1 MTQIE
6 RILPYIHPA
15 GLNEQLAVLN
25 RTLQRGCIC
34 TIFGPMGCGKTAL
47 TDYWQ
52 EVLKTERMVRIA
64 LDPSSGEYRSVS
76 HMIYARILEALRER
90 HLPSYAPLLN
100 SDNTSEAFG
109 RRQLER
115 LRRDL
120 LKELKEYDPRVVIID
135 RIEYTDLNG
144 IVRALTLRH
153 RPSQDRQTK
162 PRALILVGQK
172 FYIKEKEQLVT
183 WLNRL
188 SESKEYWTERLDVEY
203 PSWEEIAG
211 TAKRP
216 GILQQFFEALQVEVA
231 DDADQD
237 TVSKQVGE
245 LVEGTQRN
253 FASLRRL
260 MTLFDDEAEQRPGQT
275 LRVITKKTIARVRA
289 RLKGLVIEP
298 EA

>member
-1 MTQIE
+1 MISE
-6 RILPYIHPA
+6 RSP
-15 GLNEQLAVLN
+15 NV
-25 RTLQRGCIC
+25 
-34 TIFGPMGCGKTAL
+34 K
-47 TDYWQ
+47 
-52 EVLKTERMVRIA
+52 
-64 LDPSSGEYRSVS
+64 
-76 HMIYARILEALRER
+76 
-90 HLPSYAPLLN
+90 
-100 SDNTSEAFG
+100 
-109 RRQLER
+109 ER

-120 LKELKEYDPRVVIID
+120 LKELKGYDPSVMLID
-135 RIEYTDLNG
+135 RIEHVDLNA

-153 RPSQDRQTK
+153 RPSQDRQLK
-162 PRALILVGQK
+162 SRALILVGQK
-172 FYIKEKEQLVT
+172 FYIKDEEQPIT

-188 SESKEYWTERLDVEY
+188 RESKEYWTERLDVEY

-237 TVSKQVGE
+237 TVSKQLGE

-260 MTLFDDEAEQRPGQT
+260 MTLFDDEAEHHPGQT
-275 LRVITKKTIARVRA
+275 LRVITKKTIARVRT

>member
-1 MTQIE
+1 M
-6 RILPYIHPA
+6 R
-15 GLNEQLAVLN
+15 LNEQLAVLN
-25 RTLQRGCIC
+25 RTMQRGRIC

-47 TDYWQ
+47 TNYWQ
-52 EVLKTERMVRIA
+52 QVLQTERIVRIA
-64 LDPSSGEYRSVS
+64 LEPSSGEYRSVS
-76 HMIYARILEALRER
+76 HMIYARILEALHER
-90 HLPSYAPLLN
+90 RLPSYAPSLN
-100 SDNTSEAFG
+100 SDGTSEAFG

-120 LKELKEYDPRVVIID
+120 LRELKEYDPGVIIID
-135 RIEYTDLNG
+135 RIEYIDLNA
-144 IVRALTLRH
+144 IVRALALRH
-153 RPSQDRQTK
+153 RPSPDRQLK

-172 FYIKEKEQLVT
+172 FSIKDKEQPVT

-188 SESKEYWTERLDVEY
+188 SESREYWTERLDVEY
-203 PSWEEIAG
+203 PSWEEIAD

-216 GILQQFFEALQVEVA
+216 GILQQFFEALQVEVV

-260 MTLFDDEAEQRPGQT
+260 VTLFDDEAEQRPGQT
-275 LRVITKKTIARVRA
+275 LRVITKKTIARVRT